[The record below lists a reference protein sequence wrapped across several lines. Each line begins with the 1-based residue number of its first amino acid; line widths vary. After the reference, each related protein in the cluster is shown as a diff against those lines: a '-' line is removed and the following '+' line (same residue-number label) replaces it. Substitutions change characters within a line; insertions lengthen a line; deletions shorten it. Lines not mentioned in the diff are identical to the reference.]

1 MKKKIFGLCA
11 IFCVLFVGVIL
22 FISDKSSTA
31 QEASSQTSPVQE
43 ESIGGTG
50 ETTDSIDDYTTVM
63 MDAE

>member
-43 ESIGGTG
+43 ESIG